1 MKMDMHSEIE
11 TKLQQVFQDV
21 FDDESIEIRP
31 EMTARDVDGWDSM
44 NHLRLIL
51 AVERTFKM
59 RLASTKISGLKTVGE
74 LIDLIAAS
82 A

>member
-1 MKMDMHSEIE
+1 MDMHSEIE